1 MNVLEKLWWSNWKT
15 SACVPSIECLFC
27 CFNPSVWIVA
37 KSTKVPTIPSGSSNS
52 IWLSVWVLSGGLKV
66 TFYGTELKKLFNFFV
81 FVWSLFTWTVVNLIL
96 ICTFVLVIWS
106 NNCFLYELLENEEVS
121 FMEEKI
127 W

>member
-1 MNVLEKLWWSNWKT
+1 M
-15 SACVPSIECLFC
+15 
-27 CFNPSVWIVA
+27 
-37 KSTKVPTIPSGSSNS
+37 PTIPSGSSNS

-106 NNCFLYELLENEEVS
+106 NNCFLYELLENEEVC
-121 FMEEKI
+121 FMEEKV